1 MRGNVGHLLIYISP
15 TELWGALWVDG
26 SICMRQVC
34 ACFEKNRKRERER
47 ESALQLCAQ
56 RALNAVIQCM
66 CPSHT
71 ICFLL

>member
-34 ACFEKNRKRERER
+34 VCVSRKREREKR
-47 ESALQLCAQ
+47 ECST
-56 RALNAVIQCM
+56 AVCTKDTQHCDTVHM
-66 CPSHT
+66 
-71 ICFLL
+71 F